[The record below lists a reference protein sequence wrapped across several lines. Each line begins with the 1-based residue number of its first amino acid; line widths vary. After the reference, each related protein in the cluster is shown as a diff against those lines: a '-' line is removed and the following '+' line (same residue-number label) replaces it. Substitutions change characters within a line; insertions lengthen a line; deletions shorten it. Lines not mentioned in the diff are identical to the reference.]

1 MLFSVYYF
9 VVVISILS
17 HMEKKREELFF
28 FLVVLLGEYILYPYS
43 DDKSE
48 GLAHISALIY
58 FNPDLEK
65 LPSLHKEN
73 TAFKSPC

>member
-1 MLFSVYYF
+1 M
-9 VVVISILS
+9 
-17 HMEKKREELFF
+17 
-28 FLVVLLGEYILYPYS
+28 LLGEYILYPYS

-48 GLAHISALIY
+48 GFAYISVLIY
-58 FNPDLEK
+58 FKLDLEK

>member
-1 MLFSVYYF
+1 
-9 VVVISILS
+9 
-17 HMEKKREELFF
+17 
-28 FLVVLLGEYILYPYS
+28 VLLFGEYILYPYS
-43 DDKSE
+43 DDKGE

-58 FNPDLEK
+58 FKPDLEK